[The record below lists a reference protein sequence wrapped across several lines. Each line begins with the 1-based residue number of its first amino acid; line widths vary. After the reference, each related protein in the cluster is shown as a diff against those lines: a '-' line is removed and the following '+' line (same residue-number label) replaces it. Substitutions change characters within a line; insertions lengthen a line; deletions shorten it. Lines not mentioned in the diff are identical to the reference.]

1 MKANKLGRFW
11 VSITIVLVAL
21 IIVGGVVALLR
32 YSPSR
37 AIEIS
42 MPVPQNLG
50 GQVYI
55 GGAVIAP
62 GLYPFGPDDNLDTL
76 LQAAGGTNSKANLS
90 ELALYVPEPGQ
101 GQEPQKV
108 DINRAEVWLL
118 EALPEVGEILAQRI
132 IDYRQQNGPFRN
144 TSELMKVAGIGDA
157 TYQRIKDL
165 ITIRD
170 Y

>member
-21 IIVGGVVALLR
+21 IILGGVVVLLR

-37 AIEIS
+37 AMEIS
-42 MPVPQNLG
+42 MPASQNPG

-62 GLYPFGPDDNLDTL
+62 GLYPFGPDDSLDIL
-76 LQAAGGTNSKANLS
+76 LKAAGGTTPEANLGEVS
-90 ELALYVPEPGQ
+90 FYILVGK

-118 EALPEVGEILAQRI
+118 KALPEIGEILAQRI
-132 IDYRQQNGPFRN
+132 VDYRQQNGPFRN
-144 TSELMKVAGIGDA
+144 TSELMKVAGIGA
-157 TYQRIKDL
+157 PTYQQIKDL
-165 ITIRD
+165 ITVRD

>member
-1 MKANKLGRFW
+1 MTANKLGRFW

-21 IIVGGVVALLR
+21 IIVGGVIALLR

-42 MPVPQNLG
+42 MPAPQELE

-55 GGAVIAP
+55 GGAVTAP
-62 GLYPFGPDDNLDTL
+62 GLYPFSADDSLDTL
-76 LQAAGGTNSKANLS
+76 LKAAGGATPEANLS
-90 ELALYVPEPGQ
+90 EVSLYIPAGK

-118 EALPEVGEILAQRI
+118 QALPEIGETLARRI
-132 IDYRQQNGPFRN
+132 VDYRQQNGPFHN
-144 TSELMKVAGIGDA
+144 TSELMKVAGIGAA
-157 TYQRIKDL
+157 TYQQIKDL
-165 ITIRD
+165 ITVKD